1 MAIIFDGKTFAR
13 EKEIKLKEEIKRLS
27 ERSIKPKLV
36 SILVGDNPASVMY
49 VKLKKKA
56 AERVGAEEEG
66 RSMMTDVRKEKII
79 GLIQTLNKDESTHG
93 IMVQLPL
100 PANFS
105 EKDRDEIIK
114 TIAKEKDVDGLRED
128 GLYLTPTVK
137 AVLEVVR
144 EATPYITLKVPPL
157 KVAVVGAKGFEGKK
171 IFKVMKE
178 MVYVVEGLDREI
190 ENLNTKTRQADILI
204 SVTGSPGI
212 IGKEEIKDGA
222 VIIDVGSPKGDVKA
236 DEIID
241 KAAFISP
248 VPGGIGPITISAL
261 LENLVEAAI

>member
-1 MAIIFDGKTFAR
+1 
-13 EKEIKLKEEIKRLS
+13 
-27 ERSIKPKLV
+27 
-36 SILVGDNPASVMY
+36 
-49 VKLKKKA
+49 
-56 AERVGAEEEG
+56 
-66 RSMMTDVRKEKII
+66 
-79 GLIQTLNKDESTHG
+79 
-93 IMVQLPL
+93 
-100 PANFS
+100 
-105 EKDRDEIIK
+105 
-114 TIAKEKDVDGLRED
+114 
-128 GLYLTPTVK
+128 
-137 AVLEVVR
+137 
-144 EATPYITLKVPPL
+144 
-157 KVAVVGAKGFEGKK
+157 
-171 IFKVMKE
+171 MKE